1 MSENRWLIIGSDERM
16 TSCAR
21 TVGQSY
27 PDCTRYEQDQVTED
41 LLALI
46 SQKMPS
52 HVILPVQG
60 VAGDFPPGTFRKD
73 VRLFTGLLNDDQLQT
88 FGQEKL
94 EVKNYLADERFV
106 WNNARLTAEAFAAE
120 FIRTAKEPL
129 GKAEIGIA
137 GFGRVG
143 RITAAV
149 LAGLGAQVIVYAR
162 SETQLGEAEALGFT
176 AHQLDPE
183 RLPAAGYLV
192 NTIPAAWLSREPS
205 SRLHVFELASMPG
218 CLRADDTSA
227 YYTLHLG
234 LPGRHFPKQA
244 GEYLG
249 QTVLRMCRGK
259 E

>member
-1 MSENRWLIIGSDERM
+1 MSEKRWLVIGSDERM
-16 TSCAR
+16 TACAR

-27 PDCTRYEQDQVTED
+27 PDCTRYDQDQVTDD
-41 LLALI
+41 LLDLI
-46 SQKMPS
+46 RQKEPS
-52 HVILPVQG
+52 HIILPVQG
-60 VAGDFPPGTFRKD
+60 IAGDFPRGIFRKD
-73 VRLFTGLLNDDQLQT
+73 ARLYTGLLKEGQLAAFAQDQLD
-88 FGQEKL
+88 
-94 EVKNYLADERFV
+94 VKNYLADERFV

-120 FIRTAKEPL
+120 FMRTTKEPL
-129 GKAEIGIA
+129 GRAEIGIA

-149 LAGLGAQVIVYAR
+149 LAGLGAHVSVYAR
-162 SETQLGEAEALGFT
+162 SEAQLGEAEALGFP
-176 AHQLDPE
+176 AHQLDSE
-183 RLPAAGYLV
+183 RLPKSGYLV
-192 NTIPAAWLSREPS
+192 NTIPAAWLSRDRN
-205 SRLHVFELASMPG
+205 SRLHVFELASLPG

-244 GEYLG
+244 GEYLA

>member
-1 MSENRWLIIGSDERM
+1 MSEKRWLVIGSDERM

-21 TVGQSY
+21 MVEQSY
-27 PDCTRYEQDQVTED
+27 PDCLRYEHDQVTD
-41 LLALI
+41 GLLNLI
-46 SQKMPS
+46 RQGKPS
-52 HVILPVQG
+52 HIILPVQG
-60 VAGDFPPGTFRKD
+60 ITGEFPPGAFRKGAC
-73 VRLFTGLLNDDQLQT
+73 LYTGLLKE
-88 FGQEKL
+88 GQREAL
-94 EVKNYLADERFV
+94 EQDGLDVQNYLADERFV

-120 FIRTAKEPL
+120 FMSMTKEPV
-129 GKAEIGIA
+129 GQTEISIA

-143 RITAAV
+143 RITAEV
-149 LAGLGAQVIVYAR
+149 LGGLGAEVSIYAR
-162 SETQLGEAEALGFT
+162 SDAQLGEAEALGFA
-176 AHQLDPE
+176 AHPLDPE
-183 RLPAAGYLV
+183 RLPRSGYLV
-192 NTIPAAWLSREPS
+192 NTIPAAWLTRDHG

-244 GEYLG
+244 GEYLA